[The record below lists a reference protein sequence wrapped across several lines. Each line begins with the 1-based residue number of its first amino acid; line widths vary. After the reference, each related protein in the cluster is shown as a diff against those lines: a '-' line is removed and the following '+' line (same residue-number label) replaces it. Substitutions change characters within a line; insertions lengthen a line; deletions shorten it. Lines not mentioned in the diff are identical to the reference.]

1 MQHRIV
7 HWKFQPKGASQSRYT
22 PQEGKEEGLKYIEK
36 LREEDTVLEV
46 IEEIDR
52 FIIVLE

>member
-7 HWKFQPKGASQSRYT
+7 HWKFQPKGASQSQYT
-22 PQEGKEEGLKYIEK
+22 PQEGREEGLKYIEK

-46 IEEIDR
+46 VEEVDR